1 MKMTIMKKK
10 KKIDEE
16 GEGHWALSE
25 LLLNPSDGLKWD
37 RIK

>member
-1 MKMTIMKKK
+1 MTIMKKN
-10 KKIDEE
+10 IIVEE
-16 GEGHWALSE
+16 GEGTWALSE